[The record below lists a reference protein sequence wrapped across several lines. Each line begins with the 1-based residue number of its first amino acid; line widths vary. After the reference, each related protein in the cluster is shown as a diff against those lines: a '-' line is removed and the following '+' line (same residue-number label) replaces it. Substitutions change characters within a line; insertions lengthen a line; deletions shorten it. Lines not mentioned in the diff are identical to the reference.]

1 MSDEKKPDLI
11 IDEDWKS
18 QVEREKQQASTTGAA
33 SADPE
38 ATSSSPMAGEAP
50 HGTAGAL
57 PEATLELLVTSLATQ
72 AMLSLGRFPHP
83 VTNKVEQDL
92 PQARHLIDLL
102 GVLDEK
108 TRGNRTPDESALLE
122 QVVHDLRMLFVQA
135 SR

>member
-18 QVEREKQQASTTGAA
+18 QVEREKQQASKTVAA
-33 SADPE
+33 SAEPD
-38 ATSSSPMAGEAP
+38 ATATANSQMAGEAS
-50 HGTAGAL
+50 HGTASAL

-83 VTNKVEQDL
+83 ATNKVEQDL

-102 GVLDEK
+102 GMLDEK
-108 TRGNRTPDESALLE
+108 TRGNRTPD
-122 QVVHDLRMLFVQA
+122 
-135 SR
+135 